1 MTDEEIRQRLR
12 GVRHSS
18 RADRYGRHIQSINS
32 VAIAAGLSR
41 KQIYRICDGSP
52 IGPRARMGLSRVLS
66 WDVMTS
72 ERFSVHP
79 GGLKD
84 R

>member
-1 MTDEEIRQRLR
+1 MTDEDIRRRLR
-12 GVRHSS
+12 GVRHSL
-18 RADRYGRHIQSINS
+18 RADRYGRHIQSINA

-41 KQIYRICDGSP
+41 KQIYRICNGSP
-52 IGPRARMGLSRVLS
+52 IGPRARMGLNRVLS
-66 WDVMTS
+66 CDVTTG
-72 ERFSVHP
+72 ETFSVHP